1 MEHVYDIVEDTENEI
16 EAIINNLDAINKE
29 LG

>member
-1 MEHVYDIVEDTENEI
+1 MEYVHDILEDTENKIEI
-16 EAIINNLDAINKE
+16 IDNNLDAINKE